1 MHAPGKRCGFC
12 GRVELGGCVKKVFD
26 MKITIDLRSAMIG
39 LIAGVVL
46 MFTLGASIG
55 SNVGTGAQYQV
66 AGTATHAVI
75 LNTQTGQAWT
85 ALLSSQSMD
94 AGFREPKH
102 R

>member
-1 MHAPGKRCGFC
+1 MDTNSRRTNL
-12 GRVELGGCVKKVFD
+12 RVSV
-26 MKITIDLRSAMIG
+26 G

-55 SNVGTGAQYQV
+55 SGVVTGGQYQV

-75 LNTQTGQAWT
+75 INTQTGQAWT
-85 ALLSSQSMD
+85 ASLSSQSVD
-94 AGFREPKH
+94 AAFSGPKQ